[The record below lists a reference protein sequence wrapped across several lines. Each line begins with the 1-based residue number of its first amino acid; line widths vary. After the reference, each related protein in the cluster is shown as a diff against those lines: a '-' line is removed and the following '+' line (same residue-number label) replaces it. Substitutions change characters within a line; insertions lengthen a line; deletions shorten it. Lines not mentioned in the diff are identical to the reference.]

1 MSRHLKTKV
10 INALKRSIA
19 TFKQLPPSTPVY
31 SKGVRYFVPV
41 ECIKYLWGAMNDLK
55 EGRKRRKHI
64 VVRHCPQRP
73 GLLQLYTYH
82 FPKTWSAACV
92 ANHEIIKMAQRRAH
106 ALEHDYSY
114 VGIEWRIRFFKH
126 YFRVF
131 KARQQPEPGLKAYS
145 RFYQYVYV
153 CIYRDLRSAFSLSA
167 SQNDS
172 SASIPAEPSD
182 IAFEPLSALSY
193 YRQRHPVPAYTLVTP
208 ALENVLR
215 QKTFSIKEQ
224 HLPQFTP
231 PNEKNPS
238 KLAYVQNL

>member
-10 INALKRSIA
+10 INDLKRSIA

-31 SKGVRYFVPV
+31 SKGVRYFVPC
-41 ECIKYLWGAMNDLK
+41 ELYKAFWGAMNDLK
-55 EGRKRRKHI
+55 EGQKRRKHI
-64 VVRHCPQRP
+64 IVRHCPQRP
-73 GLLQLYTYH
+73 GMLQLYTYH

-92 ANHEIIKMAQRRAH
+92 ANREIIKMAQRRAH

-131 KARQQPEPGLKAYS
+131 KAHQQPEPGLKRYA

-153 CIYRDLRSAFSLSA
+153 CIYRDLKSAL
-167 SQNDS
+167 Q
-172 SASIPAEPSD
+172 PSKAQD
-182 IAFEPLSALSY
+182 TDTAQTLDAVVENTFEPISALSY
-193 YRQRHPVPAYTLVTP
+193 YRQRHPTS

-215 QKTFSIKEQ
+215 QKHSFADGERKSMSTGQYVFCGAAISIGEQ
-224 HLPQFTP
+224 LSP
-231 PNEKNPS
+231 
-238 KLAYVQNL
+238 